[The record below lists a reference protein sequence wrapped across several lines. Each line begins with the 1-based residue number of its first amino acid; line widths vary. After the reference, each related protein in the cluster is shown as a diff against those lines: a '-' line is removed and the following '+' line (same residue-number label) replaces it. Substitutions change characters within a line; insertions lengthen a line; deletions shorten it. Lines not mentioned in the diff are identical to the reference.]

1 MMRRLCVTLVCV
13 LAPIGVLTG
22 CGSSHTHT
30 GPTSGLSIKTI
41 KHLNKVDTAKD
52 VAECE
57 QAANNIGLP
66 ANQKPLLE
74 TECQY
79 IRTGNNAGL
88 HAIDKQICK
97 LQATAQ
103 PVTERAT
110 MLAQCKNL

>member
-1 MMRRLCVTLVCV
+1 MTVTP
-13 LAPIGVLTG
+13 APSTPPNL
-22 CGSSHTHT
+22 SSTIT
-30 GPTSGLSIKTI
+30 SDQRYWANPFIKKPT
-41 KHLNKVDTAKD
+41 V
-52 VAECE
+52 
-57 QAANNIGLP
+57 GLP

-97 LQATAQ
+97 LQAAAQ